1 MGFFFKCHRRAAAL
15 CNPPSGGPSAMFDA
29 TRQSAA
35 AWNFSEQV
43 ALGPESSSSIHT
55 LESHQRTFLIAPE
68 RGSAG
73 QASGDDSL

>member
-1 MGFFFKCHRRAAAL
+1 
-15 CNPPSGGPSAMFDA
+15 MFDA

-55 LESHQRTFLIAPE
+55 LESHQRTFPIAPE